1 MTPSPHARYFYEIRL
16 RVCQIRGIPPDEK
29 GIGNIS
35 AVETFRAWNMLKG
48 FWKRGSVS
56 SPSLRVN
63 VQQEGNAGVCSVP

>member
-1 MTPSPHARYFYEIRL
+1 MTSSPHVRYFYEIRL

-29 GIGNIS
+29 EIGNIS

-56 SPSLRVN
+56 
-63 VQQEGNAGVCSVP
+63 